1 MDAEDLPSPIPL
13 AILEPVEP
21 FEPYSDSSSSSSSRR
36 SGDPPSPAAA
46 ERRRPPRS
54 NAEPIDPNGALRR
67 SPRFSRSGARAP
79 SSPQSG
85 SSRGSR
91 RSPRTLAILDPF
103 DGDSSKSE
111 GDPVGNNGVLRR
123 SPRLLENGASAPRS
137 AGNGPNSASRSSG
150 PLSALPSPK
159 ARRRSSTDPSE
170 NNGDLVQS
178 NGSLRRSPRF
188 LNAEASAPSA
198 GNSFS
203 RRSRRTLPRPSQNS
217 SKDNGAIVQ
226 ANSHQRSPRFL
237 KDGVL
242 ALTSPGNGSLRL
254 SPRTLAILKPLVPC
268 SMSPSR
274 SPLNPSMDN
283 EAILVHINGPRFL
296 KSGAQAPSLG
306 ENGSLRRS
314 PRFSTAESSP
324 CSITTRS
331 NGNQTAP
338 SKSLALPPP
347 KKLRV
352 GLGTAAAPVGS
363 SELKDANGDCFFVG
377 DPVSDEEARRRWPHH
392 YVNKGPKGKPDYIG
406 RILEFF
412 ETTGGIYY
420 CTVQWF
426 FRAEDTVIKEQATS
440 HDKKRLFY
448 SDLKNDNL
456 LDCIVS
462 KANVVQVS
470 PTVDLK
476 SKSIPSYYFYYD
488 MKYSVEYSTFST
500 MTMYDSEENGHTA
513 LSSLSSTNSINGITR
528 KPFPNKKHENQA
540 SKDMELTLLDLFCG
554 CGGMSTGLS
563 LGACTAG
570 VNLVARWAVDSEEA
584 ACKSLKL
591 NHPET
596 LVRNETAVDFLDLL
610 KAWEKLCEKY
620 VRHGKAKSSN
630 SNVRAPRKDNG
641 DDSSSSESDEE
652 FVVSKLVDI
661 CYGDPTNVGKR
672 GLKFKVRWKGYSYN
686 EDTWE
691 PIEGLSNCEEA
702 IRDFVIEGFKSK
714 ILPLPGDVDVICG
727 GPPCQGISGYNRYRN
742 FEAPLDDEKNR
753 QVIVFMDIVQF
764 LKPKYVLME
773 NVLDILKFAK
783 ATVARYALGRLVSMR
798 YQARLGIMAAG
809 CYGLPQFR
817 LRVFLWGCQPNEKL
831 PQFPLPTHEVIEKYG
846 SPLEFERNLVG
857 YDEGKPRQ
865 LEKALVLED
874 ILSDLPAVTDKEDRE
889 QMPYQKEPQ
898 TEFQRYIREPKT
910 ASGLKGSQSLLY
922 DHRPLQL
929 GENDYLRVCQVPKR
943 KGANFRDLRG
953 LVVGPDNTVQL
964 DPAMERVL
972 LPSGRPLIPDCALR
986 YENGK
991 SIRPYARLWWDEV
1004 VATVLTIS
1012 NPRMQA
1018 ILHPEQ
1024 DRILTIREN
1033 ARLQGFPDYY
1043 RFHGSIK
1050 DRYRQVGNAV
1060 AIPVGRALGYALA
1073 MAWLGKSG
1081 DRALMTLPPNFAFS
1095 NEIQD
1100 ISESL
1105 HLSVAPESEP

>member
-1 MDAEDLPSPIPL
+1 M
-13 AILEPVEP
+13 
-21 FEPYSDSSSSSSSRR
+21 R
-36 SGDPPSPAAA
+36 
-46 ERRRPPRS
+46 
-54 NAEPIDPNGALRR
+54 
-67 SPRFSRSGARAP
+67 
-79 SSPQSG
+79 QS
-85 SSRGSR
+85 
-91 RSPRTLAILDPF
+91 F
-103 DGDSSKSE
+103 
-111 GDPVGNNGVLRR
+111 
-123 SPRLLENGASAPRS
+123 LL
-137 AGNGPNSASRSSG
+137 
-150 PLSALPSPK
+150 
-159 ARRRSSTDPSE
+159 T
-170 NNGDLVQS
+170 
-178 NGSLRRSPRF
+178 F
-188 LNAEASAPSA
+188 
-198 GNSFS
+198 SFS
-203 RRSRRTLPRPSQNS
+203 
-217 SKDNGAIVQ
+217 
-226 ANSHQRSPRFL
+226 
-237 KDGVL
+237 
-242 ALTSPGNGSLRL
+242 
-254 SPRTLAILKPLVPC
+254 
-268 SMSPSR
+268 
-274 SPLNPSMDN
+274 
-283 EAILVHINGPRFL
+283 
-296 KSGAQAPSLG
+296 
-306 ENGSLRRS
+306 
-314 PRFSTAESSP
+314 
-324 CSITTRS
+324 
-331 NGNQTAP
+331 
-338 SKSLALPPP
+338 
-347 KKLRV
+347 
-352 GLGTAAAPVGS
+352 
-363 SELKDANGDCFFVG
+363 
-377 DPVSDEEARRRWPHH
+377 
-392 YVNKGPKGKPDYIG
+392 
-406 RILEFF
+406 
-412 ETTGGIYY
+412 
-420 CTVQWF
+420 
-426 FRAEDTVIKEQATS
+426 
-440 HDKKRLFY
+440 
-448 SDLKNDNL
+448 
-456 LDCIVS
+456 
-462 KANVVQVS
+462 
-470 PTVDLK
+470 
-476 SKSIPSYYFYYD
+476 
-488 MKYSVEYSTFST
+488 
-500 MTMYDSEENGHTA
+500 
-513 LSSLSSTNSINGITR
+513 
-528 KPFPNKKHENQA
+528 
-540 SKDMELTLLDLFCG
+540 
-554 CGGMSTGLS
+554 
-563 LGACTAG
+563 
-570 VNLVARWAVDSEEA
+570 
-584 ACKSLKL
+584 
-591 NHPET
+591 
-596 LVRNETAVDFLDLL
+596 
-610 KAWEKLCEKY
+610 
-620 VRHGKAKSSN
+620 
-630 SNVRAPRKDNG
+630 
-641 DDSSSSESDEE
+641 
-652 FVVSKLVDI
+652 
-661 CYGDPTNVGKR
+661 
-672 GLKFKVRWKGYSYN
+672 
-686 EDTWE
+686 
-691 PIEGLSNCEEA
+691 SNCEEA

-783 ATVARYALGRLVSMR
+783 ATVARYALGRL
-798 YQARLGIMAAG
+798 
-809 CYGLPQFR
+809 
-817 LRVFLWGCQPNEKL
+817 KL

-910 ASGLKGSQSLLY
+910 ASGLKGSKSLLY

-991 SIRPYARLWWDEV
+991 SVRPYARLWWDEV

>member
-1 MDAEDLPSPIPL
+1 MRLQQS
-13 AILEPVEP
+13 
-21 FEPYSDSSSSSSSRR
+21 
-36 SGDPPSPAAA
+36 
-46 ERRRPPRS
+46 
-54 NAEPIDPNGALRR
+54 
-67 SPRFSRSGARAP
+67 AP
-79 SSPQSG
+79 KKTNP
-85 SSRGSR
+85 
-91 RSPRTLAILDPF
+91 
-103 DGDSSKSE
+103 
-111 GDPVGNNGVLRR
+111 DPV
-123 SPRLLENGASAPRS
+123 
-137 AGNGPNSASRSSG
+137 
-150 PLSALPSPK
+150 
-159 ARRRSSTDPSE
+159 
-170 NNGDLVQS
+170 
-178 NGSLRRSPRF
+178 
-188 LNAEASAPSA
+188 
-198 GNSFS
+198 
-203 RRSRRTLPRPSQNS
+203 
-217 SKDNGAIVQ
+217 
-226 ANSHQRSPRFL
+226 HQRR
-237 KDGVL
+237 
-242 ALTSPGNGSLRL
+242 
-254 SPRTLAILKPLVPC
+254 C
-268 SMSPSR
+268 
-274 SPLNPSMDN
+274 
-283 EAILVHINGPRFL
+283 E
-296 KSGAQAPSLG
+296 
-306 ENGSLRRS
+306 
-314 PRFSTAESSP
+314 
-324 CSITTRS
+324 
-331 NGNQTAP
+331 
-338 SKSLALPPP
+338 
-347 KKLRV
+347 
-352 GLGTAAAPVGS
+352 
-363 SELKDANGDCFFVG
+363 
-377 DPVSDEEARRRWPHH
+377 DEE
-392 YVNKGPKGKPDYIG
+392 
-406 RILEFF
+406 E
-412 ETTGGIYY
+412 GG
-420 CTVQWF
+420 
-426 FRAEDTVIKEQATS
+426 
-440 HDKKRLFY
+440 
-448 SDLKNDNL
+448 
-456 LDCIVS
+456 
-462 KANVVQVS
+462 
-470 PTVDLK
+470 
-476 SKSIPSYYFYYD
+476 
-488 MKYSVEYSTFST
+488 
-500 MTMYDSEENGHTA
+500 
-513 LSSLSSTNSINGITR
+513 
-528 KPFPNKKHENQA
+528 
-540 SKDMELTLLDLFCG
+540 
-554 CGGMSTGLS
+554 
-563 LGACTAG
+563 
-570 VNLVARWAVDSEEA
+570 
-584 ACKSLKL
+584 
-591 NHPET
+591 
-596 LVRNETAVDFLDLL
+596 
-610 KAWEKLCEKY
+610 
-620 VRHGKAKSSN
+620 
-630 SNVRAPRKDNG
+630 
-641 DDSSSSESDEE
+641 
-652 FVVSKLVDI
+652 
-661 CYGDPTNVGKR
+661 
-672 GLKFKVRWKGYSYN
+672 VRWKGYSYN

-817 LRVFLWGCQPNEKL
+817 LRVFLWGCQPNEA
-831 PQFPLPTHEVIEKYG
+831 
-846 SPLEFERNLVG
+846 N
-857 YDEGKPRQ
+857 
-865 LEKALVLED
+865 
-874 ILSDLPAVTDKEDRE
+874 KEDRE

>member
-1 MDAEDLPSPIPL
+1 MGAHHPAPHANGSPLPHPL

-46 ERRRPPRS
+46 EPRRPPRS
-54 NAEPIDPNGALRR
+54 NAEPIDPNGVLRR

-91 RSPRTLAILDPF
+91 RSPRTLAILDPL
-103 DGDSSKSE
+103 DVDSSKSE

-137 AGNGPNSASRSSG
+137 AGNGSNPASRSSG

-242 ALTSPGNGSLRL
+242 ALSSPGNGSLRL

-338 SKSLALPPP
+338 SKSLSLPPP

-392 YVNKGPKGKPDYIG
+392 YVNKGKGSNNRRAANDDDADDIILDVKFHFLQASVCGCILSIGDCAYVKGPKGKPDYIG

-500 MTMYDSEENGHTA
+500 MTMCKCLKMMKLMPWLLSFIILPSISDDSEENGHTA

-686 EDTWE
+686 EDTW
-691 PIEGLSNCEEA
+691 
-702 IRDFVIEGFKSK
+702 
-714 ILPLPGDVDVICG
+714 
-727 GPPCQGISGYNRYRN
+727 
-742 FEAPLDDEKNR
+742 
-753 QVIVFMDIVQF
+753 
-764 LKPKYVLME
+764 
-773 NVLDILKFAK
+773 
-783 ATVARYALGRLVSMR
+783 
-798 YQARLGIMAAG
+798 
-809 CYGLPQFR
+809 
-817 LRVFLWGCQPNEKL
+817 
-831 PQFPLPTHEVIEKYG
+831 
-846 SPLEFERNLVG
+846 
-857 YDEGKPRQ
+857 
-865 LEKALVLED
+865 
-874 ILSDLPAVTDKEDRE
+874 
-889 QMPYQKEPQ
+889 
-898 TEFQRYIREPKT
+898 
-910 ASGLKGSQSLLY
+910 SLL
-922 DHRPLQL
+922 
-929 GENDYLRVCQVPKR
+929 
-943 KGANFRDLRG
+943 
-953 LVVGPDNTVQL
+953 
-964 DPAMERVL
+964 
-972 LPSGRPLIPDCALR
+972 
-986 YENGK
+986 
-991 SIRPYARLWWDEV
+991 
-1004 VATVLTIS
+1004 
-1012 NPRMQA
+1012 
-1018 ILHPEQ
+1018 
-1024 DRILTIREN
+1024 
-1033 ARLQGFPDYY
+1033 
-1043 RFHGSIK
+1043 K
-1050 DRYRQVGNAV
+1050 D
-1060 AIPVGRALGYALA
+1060 
-1073 MAWLGKSG
+1073 
-1081 DRALMTLPPNFAFS
+1081 
-1095 NEIQD
+1095 
-1100 ISESL
+1100 
-1105 HLSVAPESEP
+1105 